1 MATSLLLAQI
11 LNGLVTGALYALT
24 AFGLSIIKGLLNIPN
39 FAHGALYLVGAYVGL
54 DVTTRTGSFS
64 AGLFAAAL
72 VAGVVGVL
80 IERFLVRRLYGAAY
94 LFQLLLLFGVALVL
108 EQVVILIWG
117 TVGTSMP
124 PPPWLQGA
132 LDTGLFTFPKYLIFA
147 MAMSLAIITA
157 LWVAIEKTRFGAMVR
172 AGLERREMAAA
183 LGIDIER
190 LFTVAFGVGAAL
202 AGVAGALAAPVVG
215 VTSSMGGD
223 MLAIAFVVVVLGGL
237 GSLYGA
243 ILAGLIVGVTQSLAA
258 LWVPAASTVLIYAAM
273 IAVLAFRPQGLFGER

>member
-94 LFQLLLLFGVALVL
+94 LFQLLVL

-117 TVGTSMP
+117 TVGTSML